1 VAVQPGLEGRRLAHA
16 RLGEAL
22 SPWGQRVTAQILLQ
36 TLLSGVLIGLI
47 YALVA
52 VGLTLIFGVM
62 DIVNFAHGEFLM
74 LGMYASFWAW
84 ALWKLDPLFTLPFTA
99 LLLFAV
105 GAAIYHLV
113 IRRILAAPMLSQ
125 IFATFG
131 LMILLRGVAQY
142 LWKPDFRSV
151 EHTVVSGKIALG
163 SLDFGLPQVVA
174 AAGAVLTTGA
184 IWWFLRSTRLGAAL
198 EATAADKEAAAL
210 MGIST
215 QRMFALAWGI
225 GAACA
230 GVAGALLSTYFP
242 IFPEVGANFILMAFV
257 LVALGGFG
265 SVAGA
270 FWAGILVGIVEVLG
284 GFLIGPAYKV
294 VLVLSLY
301 LLVVLLRPQGLMGRA

>member
-1 VAVQPGLEGRRLAHA
+1 MTQL
-16 RLGEAL
+16 
-22 SPWGQRVTAQILLQ
+22 LLQ
-36 TLLSGVLIGLI
+36 TLLSGVLIGLV

-74 LGMYASFWAW
+74 LGMYASFWGW
-84 ALWKLDPLFTLPFTA
+84 ALWGLDPIATLPLTA
-99 LLLFAV
+99 FLLFLLGAV
-105 GAAIYHLV
+105 IYRV
-113 IRRILAAPMLSQ
+113 IIKRIITAPMLSQ

-151 EHTVVSGKIALG
+151 DTTIVAGKVAVAGLQ
-163 SLDFGLPQVVA
+163 FGLPQVVSA
-174 AAGAVLTTGA
+174 VGAVLTTGLV
-184 IWWFLRSTRLGAAL
+184 WWFLRSTRLGAAL

-210 MGIST
+210 MGIDA
-215 QRMFALAWGI
+215 QRMFTLAWGI

-230 GVAGALLSTYFP
+230 GIAGALLSTYFSV
-242 IFPEVGANFILMAFV
+242 FPEVGANFILVAFV

-270 FWAGILVGIVEVLG
+270 FWGGIVVGIVEVLG
-284 GFLIGPAYKV
+284 GFLVGPAYKLVLVLALYLIV
-294 VLVLSLY
+294 VLV
-301 LLVVLLRPQGLMGRA
+301 RPQGLLGRA

>member
-1 VAVQPGLEGRRLAHA
+1 M
-16 RLGEAL
+16 
-22 SPWGQRVTAQILLQ
+22 TAQLLLQ
-36 TLLSGVLIGLI
+36 TLLSGVLIGLV

-74 LGMYASFWAW
+74 LGMYAAFWGW
-84 ALWKLDPLFTLPFTA
+84 AIWKLDPILTLPATA

-105 GAAIYHLV
+105 GALVYRLV
-113 IRRILAAPMLSQ
+113 IRRVLAAPMLSQ

-151 EHTVVSGKIALG
+151 DSTIVAGKVAVAGLQ
-163 SLDFGLPQVVA
+163 FGLPQVVSA
-174 AAGAVLTTGA
+174 VGAVLTTGLV
-184 IWWFLRSTRLGAAL
+184 WWFLRSTRLGAAL
-198 EATAADKEAAAL
+198 EATAADREAAAL
-210 MGIST
+210 MGIDA
-215 QRMFALAWGI
+215 QRMFTLAWGI

-230 GVAGALLSTYFP
+230 GIAGALLSTYFSV
-242 IFPEVGANFILMAFV
+242 FPEVGANFILVAFV

-270 FWAGILVGIVEVLG
+270 FWAGILVGVVEVLG
-284 GFLIGPAYKV
+284 GFLVGPAYKL

-301 LLVVLLRPQGLMGRA
+301 LVVVLLRPQGLLGRT

>member
-1 VAVQPGLEGRRLAHA
+1 M
-16 RLGEAL
+16 
-22 SPWGQRVTAQILLQ
+22 LQ
-36 TLLSGVLIGLI
+36 TLLSGVLVGLI

-62 DIVNFAHGEFLM
+62 DVVNFAHGEFLM

-84 ALWKLDPLFTLPFTA
+84 ALWGLDPIATLPLTA
-99 LLLFAV
+99 LLLFAF
-105 GAAIYHLV
+105 GAIVYRLV
-113 IRRILAAPMLSQ
+113 IRRILDAPMLSQ

-131 LMILLRGVAQY
+131 LMILLRGLAQY

-151 EHTVVSGKIALG
+151 GESWVSGKVVAGALQ
-163 SLDFGLPQVVA
+163 FGLPQVVA
-174 AAGAVLTTGA
+174 AAGAVLTSA
-184 IWWFLRSTRLGAAL
+184 LVWWFLRSTRLGAAL

-210 MGIST
+210 MGIDP
-215 QRMFALAWGI
+215 QRMFMLAWGI

-230 GVAGALLSTYFP
+230 GIAGALLSTYQP
-242 IFPEVGANFILMAFV
+242 VFPEVGANFILVAFV

-270 FWAGILVGIVEVLG
+270 FWAGILIGIVEVLG
-284 GFLIGPAYKV
+284 GFLVGPAYKM

-301 LLVVLLRPQGLMGRA
+301 LVVVWLRPQGLLGRS